1 MWTCRSLL
9 TTAWRE
15 TPEVVRAVNDSVCA
29 NTDRHTHPHRLTI
42 SERHTHTHTH
52 KVGGQL
58 LYTGHAATQ
67 TEVEECVGEGWTTC
81 VEAPDPPD
89 PGMM

>member
-1 MWTCRSLL
+1 MTRCVQTR
-9 TTAWRE
+9 
-15 TPEVVRAVNDSVCA
+15 
-29 NTDRHTHPHRLTI
+29 TDTHTHTGLR
-42 SERHTHTHTH
+42 SAKDTHTHTH